1 MLCAWLRTRHGGLT
15 SAGEA
20 TVRAR
25 WREDYRRRG
34 RSPESEGSTK
44 A

>member
-1 MLCAWLRTRHGGLT
+1 MAIKQPKVEIL
-15 SAGEA
+15 GEA